1 MTTLPLFTLA
11 CVSGDGC
18 LGVPKDRPN
27 SVYLSFTHSA
37 AQRDYL
43 VYKMNRVN
51 EELGTRGSVNEPT
64 PVYDE
69 RTKKSYFSCR
79 SMVVN
84 PVLKELY
91 ALFYKNGEKSFTKD
105 VLSLLDLEALA
116 VFWMDD
122 GSVGKTTSAI
132 NKGILNL
139 YRPLE
144 EALLVCEWIKFLT
157 EVEAKPYRDG
167 SFYRVLIS
175 RGKMPKFLSKIR
187 PYVHSS
193 MRQKVTLLFS
203 SYATQSKRE
212 YQASLNIPLVDE
224 GDKAARAR
232 STQTDNAVG
241 DDIV

>member
-1 MTTLPLFTLA
+1 MTSFPLFTLA
-11 CVSGDGC
+11 CVAGDGC
-18 LGVPKDRPN
+18 LGIPKERPN

-37 AQRDYL
+37 TQRDYL
-43 VYKMNRVN
+43 IYKVDRVN
-51 EELGTRGSVNEPT
+51 EELGTRGSVSEPRL
-64 PVYDE
+64 VYDE
-69 RTKKSYFSCR
+69 RTKKSYLSCQA
-79 SMVVN
+79 MVVN
-84 PVLKELY
+84 PVLKELR

-122 GSVGKTTSAI
+122 GSVGKTTSAV

-144 EALLVCEWIKFLT
+144 EALLVCEWIESLT
-157 EVEAKPYRDG
+157 GVQAKPYRDG
-167 SFYRVLIS
+167 VSYRVFIS
-175 RGKMPKFLSKIR
+175 RGRMPKFLSKIR

-203 SYATQSKRE
+203 SYNTKSKRE

-224 GDKAARAR
+224 GNKAARAR
-232 STQTDNAVG
+232 SKNSICVL